1 MNKDRELDQFYT
13 NPEYA
18 KQVLNTLNIEDY
30 DYILEPSVGT
40 GSFYNLLDPN
50 KRIGVDI
57 DPKID
62 DVLTMDFL
70 KYYPPIFSRIYTVG
84 NPPFGKNS
92 SLAVKFFNHASQFS
106 DTIAFI
112 LPRTFRKDSIIN
124 SLDPYFHLVSDIDV
138 PKNSFIFKG
147 EVYDVP
153 CCFQIWEKR
162 NIKRERKVIYK
173 LSDLKEY
180 FERVDPELADFSI
193 QRVGYNAG
201 KILTSNFHHYSP
213 ENFYFIKAH
222 KDFVLDVFRQID
234 FKEVKSNTAGF
245 PSVSPSELVHLYIKH
260 GGLKS

>member
-1 MNKDRELDQFYT
+1 MDKDRDLDQFYT
-13 NPEYA
+13 NPICA
-18 KQVLNTLNIEDY
+18 KEVLSTLTLDSY

-62 DVLTMDFL
+62 NVITMDFL
-70 KYYPPIFSRIYTVG
+70 EYHPPLFSRICTLG

-92 SLAVKFFNHASQFS
+92 SLAIKFFNHASCFS
-106 DTIAFI
+106 ETIAFI
-112 LPRTFRKDSIIN
+112 LPRTFRKDSTIN

-153 CCFQIWEKR
+153 CCFQVWEKR
-162 NIKRERKVIYK
+162 NIKRGKKLIYK
-173 LSDLKEY
+173 LSDVKNY
-180 FERVDPELADFSI
+180 FERVEPELADFSI
-193 QRVGYNAG
+193 QRVGNSAG

-213 ENFYFIKAH
+213 VNFYFFKAH

-245 PSVSPSELVHLYIKH
+245 PSISISELIHLYIEH
-260 GGLKS
+260 GGLK